1 MKKLLAVLSIA
12 LAVTLP
18 MQVNAKTHV
27 KKPVKTKSIKSKKAI
42 EACVD
47 KWVDA
52 YHSEPGWE
60 DHPISYDQFQEWED
74 WCKKDRTPKNYKP

>member
-18 MQVNAKTHV
+18 MQVSAKTHV
-27 KKPVKTKSIKSKKAI
+27 NKSIKSKTVKSKKAI

-47 KWVDA
+47 KWAHA

-60 DHPISYDQFQEWED
+60 DHPINYDQLQEWE
-74 WCKKDRTPKNYKP
+74 N